1 MKRLVNMLVDFAVSL
16 DRAKFIELFFNLLD
30 ILEQILR
37 ESRRHFFDQVLMI
50 GIIFILQSPNV
61 NHHSRQ
67 VIEE

>member
-1 MKRLVNMLVDFAVSL
+1 MLVDFAVSL
-16 DRAKFIELFFNLLD
+16 DRAKFIELFFNLSD

-61 NHHSRQ
+61 NHRSRQ